1 MTTDNDL
8 QAAILEE
15 TMKEAIKTADPN
27 LMAGMLH
34 NLNEIGA
41 EGQMSK
47 AYKVNP
53 ERDEAYITLY
63 NTVDGTESNVLR
75 TMVPKLIRKR
85 FPRIPEVPPERW
97 GTLAF
102 ALQPPK
108 NLPEKTKMLC
118 DLHPQNAKRE
128 WLDQIGLS
136 GRYCQKSNLRN
147 AFEVARHRR
156 AYHHDEDG
164 TITAAEQRELAQ
176 ETRDYQKSI
185 AEILTQTARGGRQK
199 VAD

>member
-1 MTTDNDL
+1 MVNDNDL

-15 TMKEAIKTADPN
+15 TMKEVTKSDNAD
-27 LMAGMLH
+27 LMASVLH

-53 ERDEAYITLY
+53 ERDGSYLTLY
-63 NTVDGTESNVLR
+63 STIDGTESNVLR

-85 FPRIPEVPPERW
+85 FPRIPEVPPEKW
-97 GTLAF
+97 GALAF
-102 ALQPPK
+102 SLQPPADAVSYQK
-108 NLPEKTKMLC
+108 LLC
-118 DLHPQNAKRE
+118 DLHPKNAKRE
-128 WLDQIGLS
+128 WLDEIGLA
-136 GRYCQKSNLRN
+136 GRSCQKANLRN

-185 AEILTQTARGGRQK
+185 AQILAGQARASVK
-199 VAD
+199 DK

>member
-1 MTTDNDL
+1 MTSDNDL

-15 TMKEAIKTADPN
+15 TMKEAMKSSNPDLITS
-27 LMAGMLH
+27 MLH

-53 ERDEAYITLY
+53 ERDETYITLY

-102 ALQPPK
+102 ALTPPK
-108 NLPEKTKMLC
+108 DLVPKAKMLC
-118 DLHPQNAKRE
+118 DLHPKNARRE
-128 WLDQIGLS
+128 WLDEIGLA
-136 GRYCQKSNLRN
+136 GRLCNKSNLRN

-164 TITAAEQRELAQ
+164 TIVAAEARELAE
-176 ETRDYQKSI
+176 ETRNYQKSI
-185 AEILTQTARGGRQK
+185 AEILAGRARASVK
-199 VAD
+199 DK

>member
-1 MTTDNDL
+1 MTTDNEL

-15 TMKEAIKTADPN
+15 TMKEALKTADPN

-47 AYKVNP
+47 AYKVNA
-53 ERDEAYITLY
+53 ERDDSYMWLY
-63 NTVDGTESNVLR
+63 NTYDGTGSYVLK

-85 FPRIPEVPPERW
+85 FPRIPEVPPALW
-97 GTLAF
+97 GSIAF
-102 ALQPPK
+102 GLTPPK
-108 NLPEKTKMLC
+108 DLKEKAKLLC
-118 DLHPQNAKRE
+118 DLHPQNAKRD
-128 WLDQIGLS
+128 WLDAIGLE
-136 GRYCQKSNLRN
+136 GRLCNKSNLRN

-156 AYHHDEDG
+156 AYHKDEDG
-164 TITAAEQRELAQ
+164 TIKAAEERQLSE

-185 AEILTQTARGGRQK
+185 AQMLTAAAKSASKG
-199 VAD
+199 